1 MKLKNRMKRHIAA
14 AALVMSAIAFA
25 ASPCRAQSAE
35 GASAAEK
42 YFTDVI
48 LVNQENKDMQF
59 YSDLIKGKV
68 VIINTFFTTCKSV
81 CPPMTHSLTK
91 VQEHL
96 GERLGKEVHIISI
109 SVDPDTDTPPRLKDF
124 AEKYKARPGWYFI
137 TGKKENLEM
146 ALKKIGQFAKTPD
159 DHTTVMIIGNE
170 KTGLWKK
177 AFGLASPPA
186 LIEVV
191 DSVLQD
197 K

>member
-1 MKLKNRMKRHIAA
+1 MK
-14 AALVMSAIAFA
+14 
-25 ASPCRAQSAE
+25 
-35 GASAAEK
+35 
-42 YFTDVI
+42 
-48 LVNQENKDMQF
+48 F

-197 K
+197 VTSDK